1 MHNASFNLYSQPW
14 KDVSLADLIADPMT
28 CAEAAFS
35 GSEGCYCEVA
45 KWSESRNR
53 YERFAFAKFFDGDVE
68 GKTAYQIAS
77 ELAVKITESKGFHGF
92 IHTLPEY
99 SEEEVVA

>member
-1 MHNASFNLYSQPW
+1 MSESFCLYGQSW
-14 KDVSLADLIADPMT
+14 KSVSLADLVADPMV

-77 ELAVKITESKGFHGF
+77 ELAVKITENKGFSGF
-92 IHTLPEY
+92 VHSLPEY
-99 SEEEVVA
+99 IEEVSVA